1 MRDYA
6 SSQHA
11 VPCEPCGGPDA
22 GYVRGQITGTLLC
35 DTNTENNGVIFWAG
49 GVCSYSVAAEN
60 NPYSQYASKGS
71 SHYRAK
77 IDIEA
82 SQGNYIFGR
91 ASTVS
96 VPAYYVLII
105 IKA

>member
-1 MRDYA
+1 MREKAPLVYINSA
-6 SSQHA
+6 CPTSNS
-11 VPCEPCGGPDA
+11 PMMS
-22 GYVRGQITGTLLC
+22 GQITGTLLC